1 MGNKNVSDE
10 LLNAFLDNELADTDR
25 SKLFQAFEQDE
36 TLKTRACELHNLKEL
51 LQHAYPATPAPAS
64 RPVKHQHIWRRMY
77 IQGVAASLMLLLFGG
92 SSGWILSADAT
103 SKSYPRVTH
112 LIQTIQNNNIA
123 GEPDKIIVQVS
134 NSNPVRLK
142 AALDESENL
151 LETYQATKRPLQLEV
166 IANGGGLDLLRA
178 GISPYES
185 RLAKMRAK
193 YQNLHFYACNLTIN
207 ALQNKGVKVRLLP
220 DTGIATSAFDEINN
234 RVRQGWDYVRV

>member
-1 MGNKNVSDE
+1 MENKNVSDE
-10 LLNAFLDNELADTDR
+10 LLNAFIDNELADTDR
-25 SKLFQAFEQDE
+25 SKLFHAFEQDE

-51 LQHAYPATPAPAS
+51 IQHAYPASATPVHNPAKQRS
-64 RPVKHQHIWRRMY
+64 IWRRIY
-77 IQGVAASLMLLLFGG
+77 LQGLAASLMLLLFGG

-103 SKSYPRVTH
+103 AKSYPKVTH
-112 LIQTIQNNNIA
+112 LINTIQSNNIA
-123 GEPDKIIVQVS
+123 EEPDKIIVQVS
-134 NSNPVRLK
+134 NSNSVRLK

-151 LETYQATKRPLQLEV
+151 LETYRTSKRPLQLEV

-178 GISPYES
+178 GVSPYEN
-185 RLAKMRAK
+185 RLATMRAK

-207 ALQNKGVKVRLLP
+207 ALQNKGIKVRLLP

>member
-1 MGNKNVSDE
+1 MENKNVSDE
-10 LLNAFLDNELADTDR
+10 LLNAFLDNELAETDR

-51 LQHAYPATPAPAS
+51 MQHAYPLGPAEEP
-64 RPVKHQHIWRRMY
+64 RPVKHRHIWRRMY
-77 IQGVAASLMLLLFGG
+77 LQGLAASLMLLLFGG
-92 SSGWILSADAT
+92 SSGWILSADA
-103 SKSYPRVTH
+103 SAKSYPKVTH
-112 LIQTIQNNNIA
+112 LINTIQNDNFA
-123 GEPDKIIVQVS
+123 EEPDKIIVQVS

-151 LETYQATKRPLQLEV
+151 LETYRATKRPLQMEI

-178 GISPYES
+178 GVSPYEK
-185 RLAKMRAK
+185 RLATMRAK

-207 ALQNKGVKVRLLP
+207 SLKKNGVKVRLLP